1 MSESDP
7 LVSLRHMR
15 MAGVCANGGRE
26 WFRRYG
32 LSWETFVRE
41 GLPASTI
48 EATGDGIALRV
59 TAEARREAAEG
70 VAVAEVTSE
79 PEPAAVKPAAPVL
92 SDMAEQVRRVAELTT
107 ATAEEPNRG
116 G

>member
-70 VAVAEVTSE
+70 AAVAEVTSE
-79 PEPAAVKPAAPVL
+79 PEPVTIAAPAPDL
-92 SDMAEQVRRVAELTT
+92 SDMMDRMRQMAEL
-107 ATAEEPNRG
+107 AAKTAEDPSRG